1 MAEAGIITITNSCFG
16 KDLGGMADNIIAL
29 DKVTDDSI
37 AEAIS
42 NAIMRA
48 NAKPDMIGSRKN
60 DRRSLFDPVPLDL
73 KVPDVRGKKGFLNGL
88 LNRSK
93 QISNRS
99 VGGIY
104 DAEDLGKLLGL
115 EQ

>member
-1 MAEAGIITITNSCFG
+1 MIP
-16 KDLGGMADNIIAL
+16 
-29 DKVTDDSI
+29 I

-42 NAIMRA
+42 HAIMRA
-48 NAKPDMIGSRKN
+48 NAKPDMIGSRRN

-99 VGGIY
+99 VGVY
-104 DAEDLGKLLGL
+104 NAEDLGKLLGL
-115 EQ
+115 EP